1 MHPSGLSNLPSLL
14 VLSSTPSVRQIAWHT
29 LTNVNEQRTPPHLKL
44 SPLHKEGKPILDSIL
59 FLTTKKRWQNSHK
72 VRIDLRFLF
81 ILLTQLKVSTSLGYQ
96 FEHLAMS
103 YVDICMDGRIKSL
116 LESNKKKGSSSK
128 LCLFWFYLA
137 NNSCSGFL
145 ATRKK
150 KKQMPLVR

>member
-1 MHPSGLSNLPSLL
+1 MGRTPLSHTQRRFQARWVVYSRLNIDEIPHLFSTDFLLVHPSGLSNLPSLL

-103 YVDICMDGRIKSL
+103 YVDICMDGRI
-116 LESNKKKGSSSK
+116 
-128 LCLFWFYLA
+128 
-137 NNSCSGFL
+137 
-145 ATRKK
+145 
-150 KKQMPLVR
+150 